1 MTVHRE
7 IAFEDAIERAM
18 REAGWRQGQPANY
31 RRELG
36 LDTAML
42 MEFFGAT
49 QVEQWNRLVAYSGG
63 DPDTAQRA
71 FAERLAK
78 EIDER
83 GAVDVLRHGVKDR
96 GLLFRLAYFR
106 PAHTLADDA
115 LVQYEEN
122 RLSVT
127 RQLHYSTKE
136 PDRSLDLVL
145 FVNGIPVATAELK
158 NPLTGQTVEHAK
170 EQYRRDRDPRS
181 CSSPAA
187 RWSIS
192 RSTRSWSS
200 SRRDSPGRRPGS
212 CRSTP
217 GRTARGST
225 VAPGNPPAGD
235 AGYRTSYLWERV
247 WQPERLARRHPA
259 VPARRERR
267 GRRAPEVR
275 ARQADDLPAVPPVAR
290 RPRR

>member
-18 REAGWRQGQPANY
+18 HEAGWRQGQPANY

-71 FAERLAK
+71 FADRLAK

-115 LVQYEEN
+115 LVQYEEK
-122 RLSVT
+122 RHHPVPPALAVDDMELGRGQVRADVLT
-127 RQLHYSTKE
+127 VQPGDLPGPQAAEPPRAAATPAST
-136 PDRSLDLVL
+136 
-145 FVNGIPVATAELK
+145 
-158 NPLTGQTVEHAK
+158 
-170 EQYRRDRDPRS
+170 DP
-181 CSSPAA
+181 P
-187 RWSIS
+187 
-192 RSTRSWSS
+192 
-200 SRRDSPGRRPGS
+200 RP
-212 CRSTP
+212 
-217 GRTARGST
+217 ARG
-225 VAPGNPPAGD
+225 PG
-235 AGYRTSYLWERV
+235 
-247 WQPERLARRHPA
+247 
-259 VPARRERR
+259 
-267 GRRAPEVR
+267 
-275 ARQADDLPAVPPVAR
+275 
-290 RPRR
+290 RPRRPDAAPPPRPAGTTPPGSGRLDEMTVVQVDGRDQASAGTEQGATRRKPGPHRGHDLRAGPPLCVRVGVRVGSDGGERGAARAADGPDRAQQRDSDERVSHSSG

>member
-18 REAGWRQGQPANY
+18 HDSGWCVGQPANY
-31 RRELG
+31 RREFG

-49 QVEQWNRLVAYSGG
+49 QAQQWDKLVAYSGG

-78 EIDER
+78 EIDDR

-115 LVQYEEN
+115 LVQYEQN

-127 RQLHYSTKE
+127 RQLHYSSKE

-145 FVNGIPVATAELK
+145 FV
-158 NPLTGQTVEHAK
+158 
-170 EQYRRDRDPRS
+170 
-181 CSSPAA
+181 
-187 RWSIS
+187 
-192 RSTRSWSS
+192 
-200 SRRDSPGRRPGS
+200 
-212 CRSTP
+212 
-217 GRTARGST
+217 
-225 VAPGNPPAGD
+225 
-235 AGYRTSYLWERV
+235 
-247 WQPERLARRHPA
+247 
-259 VPARRERR
+259 
-267 GRRAPEVR
+267 
-275 ARQADDLPAVPPVAR
+275 
-290 RPRR
+290 

>member
-1 MTVHRE
+1 MASRPGELPPRARARHR
-7 IAFEDAIERAM
+7 DAH
-18 REAGWRQGQPANY
+18 GV
-31 RRELG
+31 L
-36 LDTAML
+36 
-42 MEFFGAT
+42 GAT
-49 QVEQWNRLVAYSGG
+49 QAQQWDKLVGLLG
-63 DPDTAQRA
+63 RRPRHRA
-71 FAERLAK
+71 APFAERLAK
-78 EIDER
+78 EIDDR

-127 RQLHYSTKE
+127 RQLHYSTRE

-158 NPLTGQTVEHAK
+158 NPFTGQTVEHAK
-170 EQYRRDRDPRS
+170 EQYRRDRDPRELLF
-181 CSSPAA
+181 ARR

-225 VAPGNPPAGD
+225 VAPATRRPGPAG
-235 AGYRTSYLWERV
+235 T
-247 WQPERLARRHPA
+247 
-259 VPARRERR
+259 
-267 GRRAPEVR
+267 GRRTCGSRSGSRTPGSTSSRFVHVENAEG
-275 ARQADDLPAVPPVAR
+275 DGR
-290 RPRR
+290 RSPCTTSR